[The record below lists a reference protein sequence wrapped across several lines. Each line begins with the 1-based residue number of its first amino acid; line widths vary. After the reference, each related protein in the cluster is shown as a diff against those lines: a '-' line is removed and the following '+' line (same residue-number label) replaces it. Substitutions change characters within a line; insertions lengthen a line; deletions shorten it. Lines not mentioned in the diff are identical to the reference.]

1 MIKFKHWQDGNH
13 TTERFSRT
21 LYDAFPGHSDYHLY
35 EVNQEEDEEL
45 VFTMILVGIGII
57 AIALFVFLP

>member
-21 LYDAFPGHSDYHLY
+21 LPEAFPGHLDYNLY
-35 EVNQEEDEEL
+35 EVKQKEDEEL

>member
-35 EVNQEEDEEL
+35 EANQEEDEEL
-45 VFTMILVGIGII
+45 VFTMILVGID
-57 AIALFVFLP
+57 P